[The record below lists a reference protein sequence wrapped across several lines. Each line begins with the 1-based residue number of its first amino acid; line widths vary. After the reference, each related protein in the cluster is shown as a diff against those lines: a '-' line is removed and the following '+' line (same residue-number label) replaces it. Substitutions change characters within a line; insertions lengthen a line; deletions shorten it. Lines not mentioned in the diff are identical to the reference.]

1 MPIATLLQKAYGD
14 FRAEAMESLL
24 KSMCK
29 GLEVQVKVRGSTVQ
43 GWVQVE
49 VDGEDE
55 AVALQ
60 LFSNEFG
67 LAPTNIASVE
77 RFSVLCGKIVD
88 SRRAADELLVDVGVF
103 EPRVVHAKIRLQSL
117 QAQLADGQNI
127 PLQRLAQLFCLY
139 DCVPLYV
146 KILDADFNA
155 QNGTFLAELSERQ
168 LALYTDWLRSMLDRL
183 LILGATQRDVKHA
196 VDASKHFRDVVR
208 IESLGWLE
216 HAVVCKL
223 GTDAVGLIPAIG
235 RMLRTATLTSFSPR
249 KIQEIIDR
257 PVL

>member
-29 GLEVQVKVRGSTVQ
+29 GLEVQVKVKGSTAQ

-49 VDGEDE
+49 VNGEDE
-55 AVALQ
+55 TVALQ
-60 LFSNEFG
+60 LLGNEFG
-67 LAPTNIASVE
+67 LAPTNITNVE
-77 RFSVLCGKIVD
+77 RFSVLRGKLVD

-117 QAQLADGQNI
+117 QAQLADGQNL
-127 PLQRLAQLFCLY
+127 PLQPLTQLFCLY
-139 DCVPLYV
+139 DYVPLYV
-146 KILDADFNA
+146 KIIDIGSNSENWGL
-155 QNGTFLAELSERQ
+155 LAELSERQ

-196 VDASKHFRDVVR
+196 VDASRHFRDVVR
-208 IESLGWLE
+208 VDSLGWLE

-223 GTDAVGLIPAIG
+223 GTDAVGLIPSIG
-235 RMLRTATLTSFSPR
+235 RILRTASLGTFSPR
-249 KIQEIIDR
+249 KVKQ
-257 PVL
+257 VVGKLL